1 MQLSLSYICANTLIY
16 DTVKTLKDSYDVGVH
31 IDLMDG
37 HFVPRLGVHPELIDI
52 LKEKLDVPVDVHCMM
67 TANNHAWKDVLSSSA
82 EVIYV
87 HYEAFHSDEHVLEF
101 LQQDKRL
108 RLAFKPH
115 WTIQRIYLICESIGI
130 NDFLL
135 MAYNPGITNQDKTYN
150 LNDLKN
156 SKCNITI
163 DGGVDFSVLNTFY
176 DSNNIRLV
184 AGSKLIFNDN
194 YYQNVGKLLTTTRS
208 AKLNLF

>member
-1 MQLSLSYICANTLIY
+1 MKLTLSYICANTLIY

-37 HFVPRLGVHPELIDI
+37 HFVPRLGVHPEIIDV
-52 LKEKLDVPVDVHCMM
+52 LKEKLDVPIDVHCMM

-87 HYEAFHSDEHVLEF
+87 HYEAFHSDEHALEF

-115 WTIQRIYLICESIGI
+115 WTLKQIYSILAGFAS
-130 NDFLL
+130 NDDFLL
-135 MAYNPGITNQDKTYN
+135 MAYNPGITNQDRTYN
-150 LNDLKN
+150 LDDLKDIT
-156 SKCNITI
+156 KCKITI
-163 DGGVDFSVLNTFY
+163 DGGVNFEVLSTFN
-176 DSNNIRLV
+176 DNDNIRLV
-184 AGSKLIFNDN
+184 AGSKLLFNDD
-194 YYQNVGKLLTTTRS
+194 YYKNIEKLLTR
-208 AKLNLF
+208 

>member
-115 WTIQRIYLICESIGI
+115 WTIQRIYSICESIGI

-150 LNDLKN
+150 LDDLKN

-208 AKLNLF
+208 TKLNLF

>member
-1 MQLSLSYICANTLIY
+1 MKLSLSYICANTLIH
-16 DTVKTLKDSYDVGVH
+16 DTVKTLKDRYNVGIH

-37 HFVPRLGVHPELIDI
+37 HFVPRLGVHPEIIDI
-52 LKEKLDVPVDVHCMM
+52 LKKECNVPVDVHCMI
-67 TANNHAWKDVLSSSA
+67 TANNHAWKDILSSKA

-87 HYEAFHSDEHVLEF
+87 HYEAFHSDEHALEF

-115 WTIQRIYLICESIGI
+115 WTIQKIYSICESISI

-150 LNDLKN
+150 LDDLKN

-163 DGGVDFSVLNTFY
+163 DGGVDFNVLNTFSVS
-176 DSNNIRLV
+176 DNIRLI

-194 YYQNVGKLLTTTRS
+194 YYQNIERLLTW
-208 AKLNLF
+208 

>member
-1 MQLSLSYICANTLIY
+1 MQLSLSYICANTLIH
-16 DTVKTLKDSYDVGVH
+16 DTVKTLKDRYGVGIH

-37 HFVPRLGVHPELIDI
+37 HFVPRLGVHPEVIDI

-67 TANNHAWKDVLSSSA
+67 TANNHAWKDVLSSKA
-82 EVIYV
+82 DVIYA

-101 LQQDKRL
+101 LQQDRRL

-115 WTIQRIYLICESIGI
+115 WTIQGIYSMYENKHLRHLKQLDVD
-130 NDFLL
+130 DFLL

-150 LNDLKN
+150 LDDLKN

-163 DGGVDFSVLNTFY
+163 DGGVDFNVLSTFY

-194 YYQNVGKLLTTTRS
+194 YYQNVGKLLT
-208 AKLNLF
+208 F

>member
-37 HFVPRLGVHPELIDI
+37 HFVPRLGVHPALIDI

-87 HYEAFHSDEHVLEF
+87 HYEAFHSEEHVLEF

-150 LNDLKN
+150 LDDLKN

>member
-1 MQLSLSYICANTLIY
+1 MQLSLSYICANMLIH

-115 WTIQRIYLICESIGI
+115 WTIQRIYSICESIGI

-150 LNDLKN
+150 LDDLKN

-208 AKLNLF
+208 TKLNLF

>member
-1 MQLSLSYICANTLIY
+1 
-16 DTVKTLKDSYDVGVH
+16 
-31 IDLMDG
+31 
-37 HFVPRLGVHPELIDI
+37 
-52 LKEKLDVPVDVHCMM
+52 
-67 TANNHAWKDVLSSSA
+67 
-82 EVIYV
+82 
-87 HYEAFHSDEHVLEF
+87 
-101 LQQDKRL
+101 
-108 RLAFKPH
+108 
-115 WTIQRIYLICESIGI
+115 
-130 NDFLL
+130 

>member
-87 HYEAFHSDEHVLEF
+87 HYEAFHSEEHVLEF

>member
-1 MQLSLSYICANTLIY
+1 MQLSLSYICANMLIH
-16 DTVKTLKDSYDVGVH
+16 DTVKTLKDNYDVGVH

-150 LNDLKN
+150 LDDLKN

-208 AKLNLF
+208 TKLNLF